1 MTKLI
6 AILFVGV
13 AAAGCSTSFNR
24 LAMEQEL
31 QGEQRIVFDDVDV
44 LKIEQLRPQI
54 QFPIRLAVVPPARVS
69 PRYWQEG
76 SAKGEHEELMALGEQ
91 LKKEGIVSSFT
102 VIPQILLQ
110 GSDQS
115 LKAIRLA
122 AARMGADAVLILRS
136 VTDVD
141 SRMNPLS
148 VLNVTIVGMWLIPGH
163 HTDALT
169 MVEGMVIDNR
179 NQFLYF
185 AGSAEGLG
193 STYGPALVI
202 QDRDAIGES
211 RRNALHSFGEV
222 LIKEARQAKT
232 YVPGPRYETP
242 GK

>member
-102 VIPQILLQ
+102 VIPR
-110 GSDQS
+110 SCF
-115 LKAIRLA
+115 KAR
-122 AARMGADAVLILRS
+122 
-136 VTDVD
+136 T
-141 SRMNPLS
+141 NP
-148 VLNVTIVGMWLIPGH
+148 
-163 HTDALT
+163 
-169 MVEGMVIDNR
+169 
-179 NQFLYF
+179 
-185 AGSAEGLG
+185 
-193 STYGPALVI
+193 
-202 QDRDAIGES
+202 S
-211 RRNALHSFGEV
+211 RRSDW
-222 LIKEARQAKT
+222 R
-232 YVPGPRYETP
+232 PRAWAPTRSSS
-242 GK
+242 